1 MLGRIASLHYT
12 HGLTHQ
18 KIADLMGLSRVQ
30 VTRLLAKA
38 REEGIVEIRVHSE
51 ETIFPEL
58 QMGLAEK
65 FNLKQA
71 WIAPT
76 LDDAEK
82 SMDSVGALGAMFLKS
97 YLQSGDTVAVG
108 LSVTLDHIVPHMRGF
123 EIDCTFVPAL
133 GSRPSGNLVVNP
145 HEVASDLAET
155 VGGTTRH
162 LPAPFIMAS
171 IESADMMKKEPE
183 VKNTLAMAKS
193 ARLGLYGIGGV
204 APGSGPLIEEI
215 GPTGELERL
224 ISQGAVG
231 DISGIYFDSD
241 GKYVPSAIEQRII
254 SLTLDEIYA
263 LPDRAIVAMGENKV
277 QAIAAAAK
285 GGMITHLITD
295 LATAESLLKTA

>member
-30 VTRLLAKA
+30 VTRMLAKA
-38 REEGIVEIRVHSE
+38 REEGIVEIKVHSDE
-51 ETIFPEL
+51 SIFPDL
-58 QMGLAEK
+58 QMGLAQK

-71 WIAPT
+71 WVAPS
-76 LDDAEK
+76 LNDAEE
-82 SMDSVGALGAMFLKS
+82 SMDSVGALGAEFLKS
-97 YLQSGDTVAVG
+97 YLQPGDVVAVG

-155 VGGTTRH
+155 VGGKTRH

-171 IESADMMKKEPE
+171 ISSADMMKDEPD
-183 VKNTLAMAKS
+183 VKSTLSMAKS

-224 ISQGAVG
+224 ISKGAVG
-231 DISGIYFDSD
+231 DISGIYFDAN
-241 GKYVPSAIEQRII
+241 GRYVPSAIEQRII
-254 SLTLDEIYA
+254 SLTLDEIYS
-263 LPDRAIVAMGENKV
+263 LPDRAVVAMGTNKV
-277 QAIAAAAK
+277 PAIAAAAK
-285 GGMITHLITD
+285 GGMITHLVTD
-295 LATAESLLKTA
+295 LDTAEALLKTS

>member
-30 VTRLLAKA
+30 VTRILAKA
-38 REEGIVEIRVHSE
+38 REEGIVEIKVHSDE
-51 ETIFPEL
+51 SIFPDL
-58 QMGLAEK
+58 QMGLAQK

-71 WIAPT
+71 WIAPS
-76 LDDAEK
+76 LEDQEE
-82 SMDSVGALGAMFLKS
+82 SMDSVGAIGAEFLKS
-97 YLQSGDTVAVG
+97 YLQPGDVVAVG
-108 LSVTLDHIVPHMRGF
+108 LSVTLDHIVPHLRGF
-123 EIDCTFVPAL
+123 EIDVTFVPAL
-133 GSRPSGNLVVNP
+133 GSRPSGNATVNP

-155 VGGTTRH
+155 VGGKTRH

-171 IESADMMKKEPE
+171 IASADMMKEEPD
-183 VKNTLAMAKS
+183 VKTTLAMAKG

-204 APGSGPLIEEI
+204 LPGSGPLIEEI

-224 ISQGAVG
+224 ISKGAVG
-231 DISGIYFDSD
+231 DISGIYFDSQ
-241 GKYVPSAIEQRII
+241 GRYVPSAIEKRII

-263 LPDRAIVAMGENKV
+263 LPDRAVVAMGENKV
-277 QAIAAAAK
+277 PAIAAAAK

-295 LATAESLLKTA
+295 LKTAEALLKIS

>member
-30 VTRLLAKA
+30 VTRMLAKA
-38 REEGIVEIRVHSE
+38 REEGIVEIKVHSDE
-51 ETIFPEL
+51 SIFPDL
-58 QMGLAEK
+58 QMGLAQK

-71 WIAPT
+71 WVAPS
-76 LDDAEK
+76 LNDAEE
-82 SMDSVGALGAMFLKS
+82 SMDSVGALGAEFLKS
-97 YLQSGDTVAVG
+97 YLQPGDVVAVG

-155 VGGTTRH
+155 VGGKTRH

-171 IESADMMKKEPE
+171 ISSADMMKDEPD
-183 VKNTLAMAKS
+183 VKSTLSMAKS

-224 ISQGAVG
+224 ISKGAVG
-231 DISGIYFDSD
+231 DISGIYFDAN
-241 GKYVPSAIEQRII
+241 GRYVPSAIEQRII
-254 SLTLDEIYA
+254 SLTLDEIYS
-263 LPDRAIVAMGENKV
+263 LPDRAVVAMGTNKV
-277 QAIAAAAK
+277 PAIAAAAK
-285 GGMITHLITD
+285 GGMITHLVTD
-295 LATAESLLKTA
+295 LNTAEALLKTS

>member
-30 VTRLLAKA
+30 VTRMLAKA
-38 REEGIVEIRVHSE
+38 REEGIVEIKVHSDE
-51 ETIFPEL
+51 SIFPDL
-58 QMGLAEK
+58 QMGLAQK

-71 WIAPT
+71 WVAPS
-76 LDDAEK
+76 LNDAEE
-82 SMDSVGALGAMFLKS
+82 SMDSVGALGAEFLKS
-97 YLQSGDTVAVG
+97 YLQPGDVVAVG

-155 VGGTTRH
+155 VGGKTRH

-171 IESADMMKKEPE
+171 ISSADMMKDEPD
-183 VKNTLAMAKS
+183 VNSTLSMAKS

-224 ISQGAVG
+224 ISKGAVG
-231 DISGIYFDSD
+231 DISGIYFDAN
-241 GKYVPSAIEQRII
+241 GRYVPSAIEQRII
-254 SLTLDEIYA
+254 SLTLDEIYS
-263 LPDRAIVAMGENKV
+263 LPDRAVVAMGTNKV
-277 QAIAAAAK
+277 PAIAAAAK
-285 GGMITHLITD
+285 GGMITHLVTD
-295 LATAESLLKTA
+295 LNTAEALLKTS

>member
-30 VTRLLAKA
+30 VTRMLAKA
-38 REEGIVEIRVHSE
+38 REEGIVEIKVHSDE
-51 ETIFPEL
+51 SIFPDL
-58 QMGLAEK
+58 QMGLAQK

-71 WIAPT
+71 WVAPS
-76 LDDAEK
+76 LNDAEE
-82 SMDSVGALGAMFLKS
+82 SMDSVGALGAEFLKS
-97 YLQSGDTVAVG
+97 YLQPGDVVAVG

-155 VGGTTRH
+155 VGGKTRH

-171 IESADMMKKEPE
+171 TSSADMMKDEPD
-183 VKNTLAMAKS
+183 VKSTLSMAKS

-224 ISQGAVG
+224 ISKGAVG
-231 DISGIYFDSD
+231 DISGIYFDAN
-241 GKYVPSAIEQRII
+241 GRYVPSAIEQRII
-254 SLTLDEIYA
+254 SLTLDEIYS
-263 LPDRAIVAMGENKV
+263 LPDRAVVAMGTNKV
-277 QAIAAAAK
+277 PAIAAAAK
-285 GGMITHLITD
+285 GGMITHLVTD
-295 LATAESLLKTA
+295 LNTAEALLKTS

>member
-30 VTRLLAKA
+30 VTRMLAKA
-38 REEGIVEIRVHSE
+38 REEGIVEIKVHSDE
-51 ETIFPEL
+51 SIFPDL
-58 QMGLAEK
+58 QMGLAQK

-71 WIAPT
+71 WVAPS
-76 LDDAEK
+76 LNDAEE
-82 SMDSVGALGAMFLKS
+82 SMDSVGALGAEFLKS
-97 YLQSGDTVAVG
+97 YLQPGDVVAVG

-155 VGGTTRH
+155 VGGKTRH

-171 IESADMMKKEPE
+171 ISSADMMKDEPD
-183 VKNTLAMAKS
+183 VKSTLSMAKS

-224 ISQGAVG
+224 ISKGAVG
-231 DISGIYFDSD
+231 DISGIYFDAT
-241 GKYVPSAIEQRII
+241 GRYVPSAIEQRII
-254 SLTLDEIYA
+254 SLTLDEIYS
-263 LPDRAIVAMGENKV
+263 LPDRAVVAMGTNKV
-277 QAIAAAAK
+277 PAIAAAAK
-285 GGMITHLITD
+285 GGMITHLVTD
-295 LATAESLLKTA
+295 LNTAEALLKTS

>member
-30 VTRLLAKA
+30 VTRMLAKA
-38 REEGIVEIRVHSE
+38 REEGIVEIKVHSDE
-51 ETIFPEL
+51 SIFPDL
-58 QMGLAEK
+58 QMRLAQK

-71 WIAPT
+71 WVAPS
-76 LDDAEK
+76 LNDAEE
-82 SMDSVGALGAMFLKS
+82 SMDSVGALGAEFLKS
-97 YLQSGDTVAVG
+97 YLQPGDVVAVG

-155 VGGTTRH
+155 VGGKTRH

-171 IESADMMKKEPE
+171 ISSADMMKDEPD
-183 VKNTLAMAKS
+183 VKSTLSMAKS

-224 ISQGAVG
+224 ISKGAVG
-231 DISGIYFDSD
+231 DISGIYFDAN
-241 GKYVPSAIEQRII
+241 GRYVPSAIEQRII
-254 SLTLDEIYA
+254 SLTLDEIYS
-263 LPDRAIVAMGENKV
+263 LPDRAVVAMGTNKV
-277 QAIAAAAK
+277 PAIAAAAK
-285 GGMITHLITD
+285 GGMITHLVTD
-295 LATAESLLKTA
+295 LNTAEALLKTS